1 MPVQTGGP
9 AHRRSQQRVDNTQ
22 GANMA
27 NAPIKRF
34 AVGNGIRVSIWENQS
49 KNNGSWH
56 SVTITRTYR
65 DGDEYKDTTSFRRD
79 DLLFV
84 AKASELAFAWCLKQA
99 KAGKQAENHE

>member
-1 MPVQTGGP
+1 
-9 AHRRSQQRVDNTQ
+9 
-22 GANMA
+22 MA
-27 NAPIKRF
+27 NKPIKRF
-34 AVGNGIRVSIWENQS
+34 AVGSGIRASILENES
-49 KNNGSWH
+49 KNNGGTWH

-99 KAGKQAENHE
+99 KANTQSETKQ

>member
-1 MPVQTGGP
+1 
-9 AHRRSQQRVDNTQ
+9 
-22 GANMA
+22 MA

-34 AVGNGIRVSIWENQS
+34 AVGNGIRASIWKNES
-49 KNNGSWH
+49 KQNGAWL

-84 AKASELAFAWCLKQA
+84 AKASELAFSWCLRQA
-99 KAGKQAENHE
+99 KAQQQASEND